1 MSVLDKFK
9 LNGRIALVTGGNRG
23 LGWQMAL
30 ALAEAGAAVALT
42 SRDQSRADQAA
53 REIAQTL
60 VDAQASGSGV
70 GDGVASPDP
79 FAMVRGYACE
89 VSDAEQTAQVVQQ
102 VIADFGGLHILINN
116 AGINIRGPIEE
127 LQPEEFQQ
135 VIDTNVTGVW
145 NFCRAA
151 ARHLKAQKYGR
162 VINIGSTLSII
173 ALPDRSPYASSKG
186 AVLQMTRVL
195 ALEWAPYGITVNA
208 MLPGPFAT
216 EMNTPLKEDPE
227 KYREFISI
235 LPLGRWGE
243 LDEIGGLAV
252 FLASDASSYMTGAGV
267 TIDGGWTVR

>member
-89 VSDAEQTAQVVQQ
+89 VSDAEQAAQVVQQ

-252 FLASDASSYMTGAGV
+252 FLASDASSYMTGAGI